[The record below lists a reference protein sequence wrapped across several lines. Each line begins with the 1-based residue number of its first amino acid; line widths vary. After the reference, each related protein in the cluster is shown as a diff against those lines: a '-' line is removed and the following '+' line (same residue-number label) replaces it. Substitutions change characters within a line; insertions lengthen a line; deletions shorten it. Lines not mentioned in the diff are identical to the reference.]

1 MSVIPPNF
9 QFSQSS
15 LQDYVYCPRRFMLRH
30 LRRQAWPAVETEP
43 VLENE
48 RRMLAGK
55 AFHRLIQQQL
65 LGLPAERLSQ
75 MADSLPFGGEE
86 LPRWWDNYL
95 AEAAHSLGLQMLPD
109 PAAQLE
115 IEIKLITSL
124 SGYRL
129 LARYD
134 LLLCRADGSGPKFL
148 IIDWKTSRNRPARL
162 WLAEHMQT
170 RLYPYVLTAAGAF
183 LNHNQ
188 PVDPAQVGMI
198 YWFAEH
204 PGDAES
210 FSYSE
215 SQFNQDREYL
225 SGLITE
231 IEHLEEN
238 EFLLTEQ
245 TENCEY
251 CAYRSFC
258 ERGVKSGYL
267 DELAEEFAAV
277 DVAGFSV
284 DFDQIAEVEF

>member
-1 MSVIPPNF
+1 MTLLPLNF

-48 RRMLAGK
+48 SRMRDGK
-55 AFHRLIQQQL
+55 TSHRLIQQQL
-65 LGLPAERLSQ
+65 LGLPVERLSQ
-75 MADSLPFGGEE
+75 MAASSSFGGQE
-86 LPRWWDNYL
+86 LPRWWNNYL
-95 AEAAHSLGLQMLPD
+95 SGAAHSLGLEMLPD
-109 PAAQLE
+109 PAVQLE
-115 IEIKLITSL
+115 IEIKIMTSL

-134 LLLCRADGSGPKFL
+134 LLLCKADGSGPKFL
-148 IIDWKTSRNRPARL
+148 IVDWKTAHNRPPRL
-162 WLAEHMQT
+162 WLAERMQT

-204 PGDAES
+204 PEDAER
-210 FSYSE
+210 FIYSE
-215 SQFNQDREYL
+215 SRYNQDREYL
-225 SGLITE
+225 SGLIAE
-231 IEHLEEN
+231 IERLGES

-245 TENCEY
+245 TENCGY

-267 DELAEEFAAV
+267 DQLADEFATEEAV
-277 DVAGFSV
+277 GFSV